1 VVETVLKLS
10 VDQKTADNI
19 TVVMVCFKNF
29 KKSLK
34 RELGAIENIPD
45 TEDTNEDIQVAL
57 NSGKAEIS

>member
-1 VVETVLKLS
+1 METVLKLS

-34 RELGAIENIPD
+34 HELGAIENIPD